1 MSYHNVLSF
10 RVGNELHAD
19 LLALVAKRG
28 TDVGKLIRSLIYR
41 ELRGGIDQAL
51 EQYEMTVFLAIAM
64 DGLLLAH
71 PDPQLR
77 PKLIKL
83 WQERMAEERP
93 NAR

>member
-1 MSYHNVLSF
+1 MSYHNVVSF

-19 LLALVAKRG
+19 LLALTAKRG

-83 WQERMAEERP
+83 WQERMAEERSG
-93 NAR
+93 AR